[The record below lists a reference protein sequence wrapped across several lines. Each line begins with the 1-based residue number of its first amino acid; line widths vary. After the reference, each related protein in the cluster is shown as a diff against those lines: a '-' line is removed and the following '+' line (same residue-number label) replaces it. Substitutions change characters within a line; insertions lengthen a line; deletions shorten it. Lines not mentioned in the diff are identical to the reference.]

1 MPLPVYHL
9 RRWLVVIAVVC
20 TVVVAGMYLRVRFHQ
35 LSVLKGIP
43 AKIGIDIKKTA
54 TGFQYSQAD
63 GKRTLFTIEASDFK
77 QFILND
83 HAELHNVNIVLY
95 GRDSSRFDRIYGDD
109 FTYDPKSGDVT
120 AKGDVQIDLEANP
133 AGSTNPDQS
142 APKELRSS
150 IHLKTRDLVFNRESG
165 NATTAARVEFSTPQA
180 SGSAVGVLYAGKANT
195 LTLASQVRVKISG
208 DVPSTIEA
216 SNGLITGEPR
226 MVLLEHPNLLRGDET
241 MQADH
246 AKLFLTAD
254 NNVDRIMATGNVRA
268 QLSEAASEST
278 ARGKARKSKPARTT
292 PSASG
297 GPEKPSSDTQVR
309 SDEAE
314 FLLTGKQNQLRTA
327 TLTGHVE
334 LERSGAQPMQGT
346 AGRVILDYAGQNRLQ
361 RVHAL
366 EHVRLTQSGANRDT
380 TTAKRS
386 TKDFGSQ
393 DSGAQDFA
401 LTASAVD
408 FLVVDGRFLDRAETF
423 GPAQVTILSAPV
435 PAPVSSQTTA
445 RTSSLQ
451 SKPVAAAQ
459 QTVIIAGKF
468 NAKFETVDGSTR
480 LSTIHGEP
488 DARIV
493 NQGPSQPERVSTS
506 ETVDATFLPQGGI
519 ATVTQQGNVIYADD
533 QSPDKRTQA
542 TADLAR
548 YTPADQMLALTGA
561 ATGNP
566 RVVEGGMAT
575 TANTIRINRA
585 TGEALAEGDVKST
598 YSELQE
604 QPNGSLLASSSPIHV
619 TARSMTARNHPA
631 IAVYTGGA
639 RLWQDANVIEAPTL
653 QFDREHRS
661 LVAQGTPARPVS
673 TILVQPE
680 KVQPENA
687 QPENVQPEKAQPA
700 QNVPALPPRPKPA
713 RPAAQKRADPTK
725 SETAGKSDRP
735 SLVAITA
742 AKLTYVDSE
751 RKAHYE
757 GGVSAKSTDFTAS
770 SQTMDVYLL
779 PRSQIESQNTS
790 QKAVQRMAS
799 QSVTGQGRVDRVV
812 AEGHVL
818 ILQPNRRAEAE
829 RLVYT
834 AADDKFVLTGGPP
847 SIFDAEQ
854 GKITGVSLTFFRAD
868 DRVLVEG
875 EASTPVVT
883 QTRVAR

>member
-1 MPLPVYHL
+1 M
-9 RRWLVVIAVVC
+9 
-20 TVVVAGMYLRVRFHQ
+20 
-35 LSVLKGIP
+35 
-43 AKIGIDIKKTA
+43 
-54 TGFQYSQAD
+54 
-63 GKRTLFTIEASDFK
+63 
-77 QFILND
+77 
-83 HAELHNVNIVLY
+83 
-95 GRDSSRFDRIYGDD
+95 
-109 FTYDPKSGDVT
+109 
-120 AKGDVQIDLEANP
+120 
-133 AGSTNPDQS
+133 
-142 APKELRSS
+142 
-150 IHLKTRDLVFNRESG
+150 HLKTRDLVFNRESG

-195 LTLASQVRVKISG
+195 LTLASQVHVKIYG

-216 SNGLITGEPR
+216 SGGLITGEPR
-226 MVLLEHPNLLRGDET
+226 LVLLEHPNLLRGDET

-246 AKLFLTAD
+246 GKLFLTAD
-254 NNVDRIMATGNVRA
+254 NNVERIIATGNVHA
-268 QLSEAASEST
+268 QLNQAASASSPAKGT
-278 ARGKARKSKPARTT
+278 GQHPKTRLARAT
-292 PSASG
+292 SATSG
-297 GPEKPSSDTQVR
+297 APEKPTPDTQVH

-346 AGRVILDYAGQNRLQ
+346 AGRVILDYAGQNQLQ
-361 RVHAL
+361 KVHAL
-366 EHVRLTQSGANRDT
+366 EHVRLTQGGANQDT
-380 TTAKRS
+380 TTAKSS

-393 DSGAQDFA
+393 NLGAQDFA

-423 GPAQVTILSAPV
+423 GPAQITIHSAPV
-435 PAPVSSQTTA
+435 PAPVSTQIEG

-451 SKPVAAAQ
+451 STTSSAAQ
-459 QTVIIAGKF
+459 QSIITAGKF
-468 NAKFETVDGSTR
+468 NAKFETVAGSSR
-480 LSTIHGEP
+480 FSTIHGAP

-493 NQGPSQPERVSTS
+493 NQGPGQPERVSTS

-519 ATVTQQGNVIYADD
+519 ATITQQGNVNYADD

-548 YTPADQMLALTGA
+548 YTPADQMLALTGTMA
-561 ATGNP
+561 GNP
-566 RVVEGGMAT
+566 RVVEGSTAT
-575 TANTIRINRA
+575 TAQVIRINRA

-619 TARSMTARNHPA
+619 TARSMTARSHPA
-631 IAVYTGGA
+631 IAIYTGGA
-639 RLWQDANVIEAPTL
+639 RLWQDANVIEAPSI

-661 LVAQGTPARPVS
+661 LIAQGTQAWPVS

-680 KVQPENA
+680 KVQPEKA
-687 QPENVQPEKAQPA
+687 QPEKVQLEQSQAAQ
-700 QNVPALPPRPKPA
+700 A
-713 RPAAQKRADPTK
+713 RPVRGRQKGLGKADSSNSSAAGT
-725 SETAGKSDRP
+725 SDRP

-779 PRSQIESQNTS
+779 PRSQIASQSAS
-790 QKAVQRMAS
+790 QKAGQRMAS
-799 QSVTGQGRVDRVV
+799 QSVTGQGRVNRVV

-818 ILQPNRRAEAE
+818 ILQPNRRAEGE
-829 RLVYT
+829 KLVYT
-834 AADDKFVLTGGPP
+834 AAEDKFVLTGGPP

-854 GKITGVSLTFFRAD
+854 GRVTGVSLTFFRAD